1 MLVVMNDADH
11 ESDRLPTD
19 VPHQSIDQWAQHG
32 VEELTERAAQEQA
45 ELGEP
50 AAEPVTNDAFL

>member
-1 MLVVMNDADH
+1 MLVVMNDPDR
-11 ESDRLPTD
+11 ESDRLPTG

-50 AAEPVTNDAFL
+50 AAEPVDE